1 MKRSGIVLTI
11 IALGAL
17 ASGPAFAENGLEL
30 KVDSTQIE
38 RDQKFLPHSYANM
51 LDTATP
57 AVVSVHTARIVR
69 IVRNE
74 RGLSPEEEMLRR
86 FFGLPAPQYPQP
98 PQSSPEPEERRMP
111 QGVGSGVIVSPD
123 GYIITNHHVIQGESG
138 QEADEILVKLND
150 GRELEAK
157 VIGSDPLT
165 DVAIIKVEA
174 NNLPTVRIADS
185 DNIRVGDVVF
195 AIGNPMGVGLTV
207 TQGIVSATKRAI
219 GIYGESGYE
228 SFIQTDASINPG
240 NSGGALVD
248 SKGRLVGINSA
259 IISRSGGNI
268 GIGFA
273 IPANLAIN
281 ISRQLSENG
290 EVRRGFLGV
299 RISNVGPDLAEAF
312 GLKDAKGVLID
323 DVEDGAA
330 ADKGGIKR
338 GDVVTSID
346 GKPVDTAND
355 FRLRIGNTIPGTKVS
370 LGLLREGKDMTLEL
384 EVGSASGRFATNAN
398 ELLEGVEVA
407 LLDEP
412 LAKQYRVPEKLA
424 GLVVTNVANDSPYT
438 RNLRQG
444 MVILEINDREI
455 DSLTSAR
462 ELLRS
467 GVNKLYIFS
476 QGRTG
481 YLAVRIP

>member
-1 MKRSGIVLTI
+1 MKRTGIAIV
-11 IALGAL
+11 ALAAI
-17 ASGPAFAENGLEL
+17 ASGPALAAKGLDL
-30 KVDSTQIE
+30 MVDSAQID
-38 RDQKFLPHSYANM
+38 RDQNLLPHSYANM

-69 IVRNE
+69 IARSE

-86 FFGLPAPQYPQP
+86 FFGLPAPQYQQPQP
-98 PQSSPEPEERRMP
+98 NAPEPEERRMP

-123 GYIITNHHVIQGESG
+123 GYIITNHHVVKGEGAQG
-138 QEADEILVKLND
+138 ADEILVKLND

-157 VIGSDPLT
+157 IIGSDPLT

-174 NNLPTVRIADS
+174 TGLPTVRIADS

-259 IISRSGGNI
+259 IISRTGGNI

-273 IPANLAIN
+273 IPANLALN
-281 ISRQLSENG
+281 ISKQLADNG

-299 RISNVGPDLAEAF
+299 HFSNVGPNLAEAF
-312 GLKDAKGVLID
+312 GLKDANGVLID
-323 DVEDGAA
+323 DVEEGAA
-330 ADKGGIKR
+330 ADKGGMKR

-355 FRLRIGNTIPGTKVS
+355 FRLRIGNSIPGTKVA
-370 LGLLREGKDMTLEL
+370 LGILRDGKDMTLDI
-384 EVGSASGRFATNAN
+384 EVGFAVNAN

-407 LLDEP
+407 MLDEP
-412 LAKQYRVPEKLA
+412 LAQQYRVPERVA
-424 GLVVTNVANDSPYT
+424 GLVVTNVANSSPYAP
-438 RNLRQG
+438 NLRQG

-455 DSLTSAR
+455 TSISDAR

-467 GVNKLYIFS
+467 GVNKLYIFT